1 MTRWPQVSRSATS
14 SNQPYCPNQ
23 FDVIHIQFNPQAGR
37 EQADK
42 RYAFVLSPAKYN
54 SLTRL
59 CVLFPITTQVKGY
72 PFEALVPDGG
82 KTTGVVLSDQIK
94 SLDWSVRGS
103 EFFEHRPDIAPKV
116 IALIRALLP
125 L

>member
-1 MTRWPQVSRSATS
+1 MARWPQASRLATNS
-14 SNQPYCPNQ
+14 SKPYCPEQ

-42 RYAFVLSPAKYN
+42 RYAFVLSPARYN
-54 SLTRL
+54 SIARL
-59 CVLFPITTQVKGY
+59 CVLCPITTQVKGY
-72 PFEALVPDGG
+72 PFEAAVPEGG

-94 SLDWSVRGS
+94 SLDWSIRGA
-103 EFFEHRPDIAPKV
+103 EFFESRPDIAPKV
-116 IALIRALLP
+116 IGLIRALLP